1 MARLGAVRVI
11 DAWRAQ
17 IRMLSYFCLVVV
29 NTGKYHRIY
38 PPPAL

>member
-11 DAWRAQ
+11 DAWRVQ
-17 IRMLSYFCLVVV
+17 IRKLSFFCLVVV

-38 PPPAL
+38 PPFAL